1 MKLLKKLFKHHNRN
15 ITDISELKDFYLAS
29 NISKLVLVKNSKDY
43 NLGLYIPFTK
53 LNEIHE
59 SLEMVT
65 KLVSIYNDPVLDIE
79 PLYLYIVIIKE
90 PASIESLFKVFISNK
105 YDIKNDH
112 SDNDIILRIKIK
124 NDNKDNI
131 VNVLSLMRDGY
142 KSCINTLHN
151 SVVYNVDI
159 NSAYVKLQLA
169 ENEITISKLTLSNMM
184 KNSLYYD
191 ILEIRNNDMFVI
203 DELNEEVPSIY
214 KIQHCPSELDENS
227 VIIDGILLKQIIHG
241 DAMSIIDKVILKDD
255 LRIKK
260 EEE

>member
-1 MKLLKKLFKHHNRN
+1 MKLLKKLFKYHDRN
-15 ITDISELKDFYLAS
+15 IINISELKDFYLAS
-29 NISKLVLVKNSKDY
+29 NISKLKLIKSGRDY
-43 NLGLYIPFTK
+43 DLGLYIPFTK

-59 SLEMVT
+59 SLELVT
-65 KLVSIYNDPVLDIE
+65 ELISNYGNPVFDIE
-79 PLYLYIVIIKE
+79 PLYLYIVIIKDLG
-90 PASIESLFKVFISNK
+90 SIESLFKVFISNK

-112 SDNDIILRIKIK
+112 SEHDIILRIKIN
-124 NDNKDNI
+124 NDNKDNM
-131 VNVLSLMRDGY
+131 VNVLGLMRDGY
-142 KSCINTLHN
+142 ESCINTLHN

-214 KIQHCPSELDENS
+214 KIQHCPSELDGNS

-241 DAMSIIDKVILKDD
+241 DDMNVIDKVILKDD

-260 EEE
+260 EGE